1 MGRILHGSATTTHA
15 VRTAI
20 QRSDATIAELSSQY
34 GVNPKVVMKWRH
46 RSSVEEP
53 PMGPKDVR
61 STVLSAAGEAL
72 CIAFRKHTLL
82 PQDDCLH
89 APQATVPHLKRSLPH
104 RRSHLRAFKLIGEQ
118 TT

>member
-1 MGRILHGSATTTHA
+1 MGRLLPGSATTTHA
-15 VRTAI
+15 VRA
-20 QRSDATIAELSSQY
+20 QY
-34 GVNPKVVMKWRH
+34 GVNPKAVMKWRH

-82 PQDDCLH
+82 PLDDCLH
-89 APQATVPHLKRSLPH
+89 R
-104 RRSHLRAFKLIGEQ
+104 
-118 TT
+118 